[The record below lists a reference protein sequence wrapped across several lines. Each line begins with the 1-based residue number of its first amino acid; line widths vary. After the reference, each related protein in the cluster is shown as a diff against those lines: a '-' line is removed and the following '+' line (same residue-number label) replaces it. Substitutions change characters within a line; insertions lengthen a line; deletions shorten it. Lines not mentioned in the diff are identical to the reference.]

1 MEITTDG
8 DRVRLEGEL
17 DLCSAR
23 LVDRHEAS
31 VYDVS
36 GVTFMDCAGIAALL
50 RARDRAHA
58 RGMTFTLEG
67 VGAPVAR
74 ALEATRLERV
84 LTGPT
89 AHDAPRAPAE
99 AA

>member
-1 MEITTDG
+1 MEITSDG
-8 DRVRLEGEL
+8 DRVRLEGDL
-17 DLCSAR
+17 DLCSAP

-58 RGMTFTLEG
+58 RGVTFTLEG
-67 VGAPVAR
+67 VGGPVAR
-74 ALEATRLERV
+74 VLETTRLDSV

-89 AHDAPRAPAE
+89 AQAAPRTPAE

>member
-1 MEITTDG
+1 MEITVDG
-8 DRVRLEGEL
+8 DLVRLEGDL

-58 RGMTFTLEG
+58 RGTTFTLEG

-74 ALEATRLERV
+74 VLKATRLDRV
-84 LTGPT
+84 LTGPAAQNT
-89 AHDAPRAPAE
+89 PRAPAKV
-99 AA
+99 A

>member
-1 MEITTDG
+1 MEITADG
-8 DRVRLEGEL
+8 ERLRLEGDL

-31 VYDVS
+31 VFDVS

-58 RGMTFTLEG
+58 RGRTFTLEG
-67 VGAPVAR
+67 VGDPVAR
-74 ALEATRLERV
+74 VLEATRLERV
-84 LTGPT
+84 LTGPA
-89 AHDAPRAPAE
+89 AHDAPREPAE
-99 AA
+99 AV